1 MRIHLNMNNLK
12 YEIIM
17 WLNQPIDETRILFD
31 FVIELFDDLLIQLN
45 NDTLK
50 LRQEENILL
59 INFIYFLYSN
69 SDTRIK
75 LI

>member
-1 MRIHLNMNNLK
+1 MNNLK

-17 WLNQPIDETRILFD
+17 WLNQPIDEKRILFD

-45 NDTLK
+45 NDNLK

>member
-1 MRIHLNMNNLK
+1 MNNLK

-17 WLNQPIDETRILFD
+17 WLNQPIDEKRIIFD
-31 FVIELFDDLLIQLN
+31 FVIELFDDLLVQLN
-45 NDTLK
+45 TATLK
-50 LRQEENILL
+50 LRQEENVLL
-59 INFIYFLYSN
+59 INLIYFLYSN